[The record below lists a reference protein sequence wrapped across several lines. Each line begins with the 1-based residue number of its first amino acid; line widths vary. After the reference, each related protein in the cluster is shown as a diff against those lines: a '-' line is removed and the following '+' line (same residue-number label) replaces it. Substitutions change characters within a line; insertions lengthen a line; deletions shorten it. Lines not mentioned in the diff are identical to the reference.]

1 MILSKFGGF
10 LVSTF
15 SVPFRPLKEKG
26 ILDLVQTD
34 PYKNWLFSSL
44 LQKIIKSKMVGK
56 QNRRKK
62 IEWQKLNT
70 QIYWNYVQY
79 QSKFNEKKQKKKNLP
94 WMTWRTFIN
103 EDNQSPPKAANRG
116 GVRTTPPQCKP
127 GIRTGGAKQT
137 AHEVNPTL
145 NQNNFDIWM
154 KRRGD
159 ERELGAFGGA
169 PSDLYEQKRQ
179 NTWRQKTR
187 KPKFY

>member
-1 MILSKFGGF
+1 MSKFGGF
-10 LVSTF
+10 LVQLF

-79 QSKFNEKKQKKKNLP
+79 QSKFNEKKQKKKSSMDDMKNVYKWGQSKP
-94 WMTWRTFIN
+94 PESSKQRWGP
-103 EDNQSPPKAANRG
+103 DNPAPVQTGHQNGGRKTNSTRG
-116 GVRTTPPQCKP
+116 EPDTKP
-127 GIRTGGAKQT
+127 
-137 AHEVNPTL
+137 E
-145 NQNNFDIWM
+145 
-154 KRRGD
+154 
-159 ERELGAFGGA
+159 
-169 PSDLYEQKRQ
+169 
-179 NTWRQKTR
+179 
-187 KPKFY
+187 